1 MVSHALSSLLYLSD
15 MWYTDMTNTP
25 PAGSGL
31 TSTTSAEE
39 PAKKKGTSHRV
50 VVHVDPHLPD
60 ALYTVKTTSAT
71 GTPDIAAT
79 PAPVFF
85 GPPRP
90 PPPPLTRRPTES
102 RIDEHALP
110 AEILEHGHE
119 FRRFLHRENYPTAVE
134 GFKLLQSHEP
144 EKPLKALGD
153 WFLGVPIVATTV
165 RTPYRRGFPV
175 GTFILEA
182 SNLLGVMKTKPSNPR
197 EWMGRW
203 LLARSAEYE

>member
-1 MVSHALSSLLYLSD
+1 MHTLSNLLYLSD
-15 MWYTDMTNTP
+15 MWYTDKPDNP
-25 PAGSGL
+25 PAGSGP
-31 TSTTSAEE
+31 TSTTSAGE
-39 PAKKKGTSHRV
+39 PAKKKGTSHSV

-60 ALYTVKTTSAT
+60 ALYTVKTTSVT
-71 GTPDIAAT
+71 SIAAT

-119 FRRFLHRENYPTAVE
+119 FRRFLHREIYPTAVE
-134 GFKLLQSHEP
+134 GFKLLQTHEP
-144 EKPLKALGD
+144 EKPLKALGE
-153 WFLGVPIVATTV
+153 WFLGIPIVATAT
-165 RTPYRRGFPV
+165 RTPYRRGYPAAAY
-175 GTFILEA
+175 ILEA
-182 SNLLGVMKTKPSNPR
+182 TNLLGVMKTRPSNPR

-203 LLARSAEYE
+203 LLARSAEYK